1 MPKQVG
7 LKTLA
12 EELGVDVST
21 VSRALRDDPRVKTE
35 TRRAVQDLAQR
46 YDYRPNAAA
55 RALRGGK
62 SGRVAVLLSPPQ
74 QRFASP
80 IFLELLS
87 TLDQHLRDKGLHLAV
102 FAARE
107 RDEEAAIIRQILE
120 DRLAD
125 GLILGR
131 TRKDDPRVRLLLE
144 AGLPFITFGITDW
157 PDRHPL
163 VEIDYAEAGR
173 LAMRALD
180 ATPADETHVLSAPE
194 GLNFADNYVR
204 GALEEAASRGR
215 PPPTLWRVEMTET
228 AGQETAARLLSS
240 GAKPA
245 FACIQDSLA
254 FGVYRAAA
262 AAGRTIGGDL
272 TVFGGQ
278 NFPGSEHTAPPLST
292 FSTED
297 SRVADLLSQ
306 VMIRHLDAGGAR
318 PTDGFE
324 RHEIKPTPL
333 LRQSHLFQSRAEPG
347 NPSSAP
353 AHVAVGRQS
362 Q

>member
-1 MPKQVG
+1 MQKSIG

-12 EELGVDVST
+12 AELGVDVST
-21 VSRALRDDPRVKTE
+21 VSRALRDDPRVKLE

-62 SGRVAVLLSPPQ
+62 TGRVAVLLSPPQ

-87 TLDQHLRDKGLHLAV
+87 TLDQHLREKGLNLAV

-107 RDEEAAIIRQILE
+107 REEEAGIVRQIIE
-120 DRLAD
+120 ERLAD

-131 TRKDDPRVRLLLE
+131 TRKHDPRVRLLLD
-144 AGLPFITFGITDW
+144 AGLPFVTFGTTDW
-157 PDRHPL
+157 PDEHPS

-173 LAMRALD
+173 IAIRALS
-180 ATPADETHVLSAPE
+180 ETAGTDIQVMSAPE

-204 GALEEAASRGR
+204 GTLEEAEAQGR
-215 PPPTLWRVEMTET
+215 PAPRIWRIEMTQS
-228 AGQETAARLLSS
+228 AGQSAAARVLARSH
-240 GAKPA
+240 KPA

-254 FGVYRAAA
+254 FGVFRAAA
-262 AAGRTIGGDL
+262 SAGKVVGRDL
-272 TVFGGQ
+272 TIFGGQ

-297 SRVADLLSQ
+297 DRVAELLSE
-306 VMIRHLDAGGAR
+306 VTLRHLGCGGSR
-318 PTDGFE
+318 PETGFE
-324 RHEIKPTPL
+324 RHEIKPKPL
-333 LRQSHLFQSRAEPG
+333 LRQSHVFRDAGKG
-347 NPSSAP
+347 NS
-353 AHVAVGRQS
+353 AVGS
-362 Q
+362 DG